1 MTELTLEI
9 RRAIHKAQYKGGLKN
24 VKNIFDALIKRVFDI
39 TASIIGLIL
48 SSPLAIIVYVLIK
61 SDSPGNVIF
70 KQRRVGKNGKIFKM
84 LKFRSMRKDAEEKT
98 GPTWA
103 VEGDS
108 RVTRVGKFLRKTRLD
123 ELPQLVNVLSGD
135 MSLVGP
141 RPERPHFVEKFRKEI
156 PNYDLRHSVKP
167 GITGE
172 AQIFNGYDTSFK
184 DVMRKIQYDLSYL
197 KNKSIYYDIRLM
209 YLTISVIFTGR
220 GAQ

>member
-1 MTELTLEI
+1 MNELTLEI
-9 RRAIHKAQYKGGLKN
+9 RRAIHKALYKDRLKN
-24 VKNIFDALIKRVFDI
+24 LKNIFDALTKRFFDI
-39 TASIIGLIL
+39 TASIIGMIF
-48 SSPLAIIVYVLIK
+48 SSPLAIIVYLLIK

-84 LKFRSMRKDAEEKT
+84 LKFRSMGINAEEGT

-123 ELPQLVNVLSGD
+123 ELPQLVNVLNGD

-156 PNYDLRHSVKP
+156 PNYDLRHNVRP

-172 AQIFNGYDTSFK
+172 AQIFNGYDTSFN

-197 KNKSIYYDIRLM
+197 KNKSIIYDIRLM
-209 YLTISVIFTGR
+209 FLTIAVIFTGR